1 MFIHIKIQESKIIE
15 DMYSNEYLYFNSLE
29 TFKKS
34 NDSDQSGRNDPF
46 ELVVNLEQL
55 KSLSIKTN
63 NKTILSDKNS
73 KNFSGQYIT
82 HLEKS
87 KINCCC
93 LYWTELEVG
102 KKALTFNERLLQMGD
117 KMLIIYDCQK
127 FFEILD
133 ENLEKL
139 NYQYSR
145 KKVSYFDR
153 KSYNGELTLHQK
165 DNDFNYQN
173 EYRILFKQPN
183 DKAIKIYI
191 PGLKNISTIINSK
204 DYDNLII
211 QIQ

>member
-1 MFIHIKIQESKIIE
+1 MFILIKIQESKYIE

-34 NDSDQSGRNDPF
+34 IDSDQPGRNDPL

-63 NKTILSDKNS
+63 NKTILSDKIS
-73 KNFSGQYIT
+73 KNFSGQYIS
-82 HLEKS
+82 HLEKP
-87 KINCCC
+87 KINCCS

-102 KKALTFNERLLQMGD
+102 KKAPTFNKRLLQMGD

-133 ENLEKL
+133 ENFKKL

-165 DNDFNYQN
+165 DNDFSYQN

-204 DYDNLII
+204 DYDNLKI